1 MSVVAAAVALAIVAQ
16 DAVAMRAS
24 PSRAAQQVTQLWAGE
39 TLEVRRERLDYYQVY
54 DYRRERGGYVHAS
67 SVRLVE
73 TDPAHAP
80 ELLATVRFLRDAAGS
95 EALGIAY
102 AAAYLKAAPAE
113 EIGADVF
120 VALGLMADRLAARA
134 SARSGKAQDPKLAA
148 QLETVR
154 AYGVGFESFERDG
167 HMQLCYDG
175 DAFARVL
182 RVAATPVQRAQ
193 AALGL
198 TRPECLDPDRG
209 PVETN
214 AVQAWQSK
222 ILEGLELRELPLLVK
237 NRIHM
242 RRAGLWAAL
251 AFADTRE
258 GRPGLEAGARALDA
272 LASVAPGELT
282 ESDRDAYAEAA
293 VRVGASRWAAELSP
307 QASATSGL
315 RIETGPG
322 ASPGETCVSL
332 HDGPPEEARAKPRKP
347 PLVTR
352 CTYGTVWTASATPN
366 KQHTALTLAVQT
378 LPTWR
383 ELWVF
388 RKTVGAA
395 HGRDGPDPWTVNVL
409 PPATQGPDIGY
420 AEFAGWVPP
429 GVNKTGPR
437 LLVAREARVNGRWQR
452 SFELVRLDTLAT
464 VSKAGEPEHLSAFYR
479 WQSPAWKQLTVSLR

>member
-1 MSVVAAAVALAIVAQ
+1 MSVLATALALAIVAQ
-16 DAVAMRAS
+16 DQVALRSA
-24 PSRAAQQVTQLWAGE
+24 PSRSAQQVTQLWSGE

-67 SVRLVE
+67 AVRLIE
-73 TDPAHAP
+73 PDAAHAS
-80 ELLATVRFLRDAAGS
+80 ELLATVRFLRDSAGS

-102 AAAYLKAAPAE
+102 AAAYLKAAPAGDIE
-113 EIGADVF
+113 AEVF
-120 VALGLMADRLAARA
+120 VALGTMADRLAARA
-134 SARSGKAQDPKLAA
+134 SARSGKPSDTKLAA

-182 RVAATPVQRAQ
+182 RLPATKLQRAE

-198 TRPECLDPDRG
+198 SRPECLDPDRG

-222 ILEGLELRELPLLVK
+222 ILESLELRELPLLVR

-272 LASVAPGELT
+272 LASVAPGDLT
-282 ESDRDAYAEAA
+282 ESDRVAYAEAA
-293 VRVGASRWAAELSP
+293 VRVGASRWAAEP
-307 QASATSGL
+307 VGAASAGAAFAATGSQPAL
-315 RIETGPG
+315 RIATEPG
-322 ASPGETCVSL
+322 LSPGETCVL
-332 HDGPPEEARAKPRKP
+332 LQDGADPAKPRKP
-347 PLVTR
+347 PLARR
-352 CTYGTVWTASATPN
+352 CTYGTVWTASASAN
-366 KQHTALTLAVQT
+366 KANTALALAVQT

-388 RKTVGAA
+388 RQVK
-395 HGRDGPDPWTVNVL
+395 DGWAVTAL
-409 PPATQGPDIGY
+409 PPAAHGPDIGY
-420 AEFAGWVPP
+420 AEFAGWVP
-429 GVNKTGPR
+429 NKPR
-437 LLVAREARVNGRWQR
+437 LLVAREARVGGQWQR
-452 SFELVRLDTLAT
+452 SFELVRLGDLAV
-464 VSKAGEPEHLSAFYR
+464 VSKAGEPEHLSTFYR

>member
-1 MSVVAAAVALAIVAQ
+1 MSTLAAAAVALAIVAQ
-16 DAVAMRAS
+16 DAVALRAS
-24 PSRAAQQVTQLWAGE
+24 PSRSAQQVSQLWAGE

-67 SVRLVE
+67 AVRLVE
-73 TDPAHAP
+73 TDAAHAP

-113 EIGADVF
+113 EIGAEPL
-120 VALGLMADRLAARA
+120 VALGMMADRLAARA
-134 SARSGKAQDPKLAA
+134 SARTGKAHDPKLAA

-154 AYGVGFESFERDG
+154 AYGIGFESFERDG

-182 RVAATPVQRAQ
+182 VLPATPLQRAE

-198 TRPECLDPDRG
+198 SRTECLDPDRG

-214 AVQAWQSK
+214 AVQAWQVK
-222 ILEGLELRELPLLVK
+222 ILDGLELGELPLLVR

-272 LASVAPGELT
+272 LASVVPGDLT
-282 ESDRDAYAEAA
+282 ESDRPAYSEAA
-293 VRVGASRWAAELSP
+293 VRVGASRWAAELP
-307 QASATSGL
+307 PPAAPSAALHVTT
-315 RIETGPG
+315 EAG
-322 ASPGETCVSL
+322 ASPGETCVLL
-332 HDGPPEEARAKPRKP
+332 HEGEGTDARAKPRKP
-347 PLVTR
+347 PLAKR
-352 CTYGTVWTASATPN
+352 CTYGTVWLASASVN
-366 KQHTALTLAVQT
+366 KYQTALTLAVQT

-388 RKTVGAA
+388 RKVAGA
-395 HGRDGPDPWTVNVL
+395 WTVNVL
-409 PPATQGPDIGY
+409 PPASEGPDVGY
-420 AEFAGWVPP
+420 AEFAGWVPD
-429 GVNKTGPR
+429 KPR
-437 LLVAREARVNGRWQR
+437 LLVAREARVNGQWQR
-452 SFELVRLDTLAT
+452 SFELVRLDTLVV
-464 VSKAGEPEHLSAFYR
+464 VSRAGEPEHLSAFYR

>member
-1 MSVVAAAVALAIVAQ
+1 MSVLAAAVALAIVAQ
-16 DAVAMRAS
+16 DAVALRAS
-24 PSRAAQQVTQLWAGE
+24 PSRSAQQVSQLWAGE

-67 SVRLVE
+67 AVRLIE
-73 TDPAHAP
+73 PDAAHAP

-113 EIGADVF
+113 EIGAEPL
-120 VALGLMADRLAARA
+120 VALGMMADRLAARA
-134 SARSGKAQDPKLAA
+134 SARTGKAHDPKLAA

-154 AYGVGFESFERDG
+154 AYGIGFESFEREG

-182 RVAATPVQRAQ
+182 GMAATPLQRAE

-198 TRPECLDPDRG
+198 TRPECLDPDRS

-222 ILEGLELRELPLLVK
+222 ILDGLELAGLPLLVR

-251 AFADTRE
+251 AFADARE

-272 LASVAPGELT
+272 LASVAPGDLT
-282 ESDRDAYAEAA
+282 ESDRPAYAEAA
-293 VRVGASRWAAELSP
+293 VRVGASRWAAELP
-307 QASATSGL
+307 PSAAPATGL
-315 RIETGPG
+315 HVATEPG
-322 ASPGETCVSL
+322 ASPGETCVL
-332 HDGPPEEARAKPRKP
+332 LEEGEGADAKAKPRKP
-347 PLVTR
+347 PLAKR
-352 CTYGTVWTASATPN
+352 CTYGTVWLASASQN
-366 KQHTALTLAVQT
+366 KFRTALTLAVQT
-378 LPTWR
+378 LPSWR

-388 RKTVGAA
+388 RKVAGA
-395 HGRDGPDPWTVNVL
+395 WTVNVL
-409 PPATQGPDIGY
+409 PPASEGPDIGY
-420 AEFAGWVPP
+420 AEFAGWVPD
-429 GVNKTGPR
+429 KPR
-437 LLVAREARVNGRWQR
+437 LLVAREARVSGQWQR
-452 SFELVRLDTLAT
+452 SFELVRLDTLAV
-464 VSKAGEPEHLSAFYR
+464 VSKASEPEHLSAFYR
-479 WQSPAWKQLTVSLR
+479 WQSPAWKQSTVSLR

>member
-1 MSVVAAAVALAIVAQ
+1 VSVLAAAAALAIVAQ
-16 DAVAMRAS
+16 DPVALRSA
-24 PSRAAQQVTQLWAGE
+24 PSRTAQQVSQLWAGE

-67 SVRLVE
+67 SVRLIE
-73 TDPAHAP
+73 PDAAHAP

-102 AAAYLKAAPAE
+102 AAAYLKAAAAE
-113 EIGADVF
+113 DIGAEAF
-120 VALGLMADRLAARA
+120 IALGTMADRLAARA
-134 SARSGKAQDPKLAA
+134 SARRGKASDAKLAA

-154 AYGVGFESFERDG
+154 AYGVGFESFARDG

-182 RVAATPVQRAQ
+182 RLPATKLQRAE

-198 TRPECLDPDRG
+198 SRPECLDPDRS
-209 PVETN
+209 PVENN

-222 ILEGLELRELPLLVK
+222 MLEGLDLRELPLLVR
-237 NRIHM
+237 NRVHM

-272 LASVAPGELT
+272 LASVSPGDLT
-282 ESDRDAYAEAA
+282 ESDRAAYAEAA
-293 VRVGASRWAAELSP
+293 VRVGASRWAAEPSGATASSP
-307 QASATSGL
+307 SLQILT
-315 RIETGPG
+315 EPG

-332 HDGPPEEARAKPRKP
+332 VNEAPAPAKPRKP
-347 PLVTR
+347 PLARR

-366 KQHTALTLAVQT
+366 QQGTALTLAVQT
-378 LPTWR
+378 LPAWR

-388 RKTVGAA
+388 RQVK
-395 HGRDGPDPWTVNVL
+395 DGWVANVL
-409 PPATQGPDIGY
+409 PPAAEGPDVGY
-420 AEFAGWVPP
+420 AEFAGWVP
-429 GVNKTGPR
+429 NKPR
-437 LLVAREARVNGRWQR
+437 LLVAREARVGGQWQR

-464 VSKAGEPEHLSAFYR
+464 VSKASEPEHLSTFYR